1 VEATGFRETSSS
13 AKNRSHKK
21 IRLTMNQPR
30 RKPEPVK
37 VYRAHDL
44 PEDSKLFPKPAV
56 SWRTQPISKRQIAK
70 LSGLGVTREDWKDV
84 TQGWADDMIVSR
96 STK

>member
-1 VEATGFRETSSS
+1 
-13 AKNRSHKK
+13 
-21 IRLTMNQPR
+21 MNQPR

-44 PEDSKLFPKPAV
+44 PEDSKLFPNSAV
-56 SWRTQPISKRQIAK
+56 SWRTQPISKLQIAR
-70 LSGLGVTREDWKDV
+70 LSDLGVTREDWEDV
-84 TQGWADDMIVSR
+84 TQGEASNMIASR